1 MARVMIVTCL
11 AFMLAFL
18 LSLILVAVNIGQI
31 ITMVV
36 PLINAH
42 ATPDSVAS
50 SRVNDRVMKCG
61 VGAEATAV
69 SLHTTVHWS
78 LRQMPAHLLPL
89 YSVLNPFHS
98 AGSDATVVT
107 TLNDDLILHHS
118 TLCDADQ
125 GSKGE
130 SD

>member
-78 LRQMPAHLLPL
+78 LRQMPAQLLAPL
-89 YSVLNPFHS
+89 QC
-98 AGSDATVVT
+98 T
-107 TLNDDLILHHS
+107 
-118 TLCDADQ
+118 
-125 GSKGE
+125 
-130 SD
+130 

>member
-69 SLHTTVHWS
+69 SLHTTVVLWS
-78 LRQMPAHLLPL
+78 LRQMPAQLLPSL
-89 YSVLNPFHS
+89 QC
-98 AGSDATVVT
+98 
-107 TLNDDLILHHS
+107 I
-118 TLCDADQ
+118 
-125 GSKGE
+125 
-130 SD
+130 